1 MTTRFRRGVGLVTL
15 AALATSLILVAPV
28 SAKPAGN
35 NGTVKIDGEPFDSHP
50 DNEPH
55 VGCTFQVDFYGFDA
69 GDLYAH
75 VTFEGQPPSGRATLL
90 EHDVFI
96 GEDDHAGGGSQAGLD
111 ASVTYELDVSSLT
124 EHPVQGYHVRLTIE
138 ADGSRG
144 ADTKHKTFWVTGC
157 EPPCEDPPS
166 EDPPSDEPPGQQET

>member
-1 MTTRFRRGVGLVTL
+1 MTTKLRRGAGLVTL
-15 AALATSLILVAPV
+15 AALATSLALAAPA

-35 NGTVKIDGEPFDSHP
+35 NGTVKIDGDPFDSHP

-55 VGCTFQVDFYGFDA
+55 VGCMFQVDFYGFDA
-69 GDLYAH
+69 GDDLFAH

-90 EHDVFI
+90 EDDVFI
-96 GEDDHAGGGSQAGLD
+96 GQDDDSGGGSQAGLD
-111 ASVTYELDVSSLT
+111 ASVTYTLDLSDLT
-124 EHPVQGYHVRLTIE
+124 EHPIQGYHVKLTIE
-138 ADGSRG
+138 ADGAQG

-157 EPPCEDPPS
+157 EPPCE